1 MRHFAA
7 DDRRGA
13 MSEIAKAGAV
23 VVPATLIDQLKDMA
37 KRGDVGA
44 GSAPQ
49 QIPTPTPRP
58 SPGPVI
64 TT

>member
-1 MRHFAA
+1 
-7 DDRRGA
+7 